1 MDDQL
6 LQYYER
12 ELTYIRAMAAE
23 FARTYPKIAGRLLI
37 EPDRC
42 EDPHTERLI
51 EAFAFI
57 SGRIHKKIDDDF
69 PQITESLFNI
79 LYPHYINPIPSMS
92 IVKFE
97 PVRQNVPP
105 NGYRIDSRAK
115 LYSKPVRGAP
125 CQFITTQP
133 VMLWPIE
140 VVSAGLRDPLD
151 ITSGA
156 PQAILIELTTFNKLK
171 FSQLGWETLRFFL
184 NGPSQHVFHLY
195 ELLLNNVSEIIY
207 ESVDSQGKSQVVTIG
222 PDNIKPVGFD
232 PDERMLPYSQ
242 RSFPGYSLLFEYFCF
257 PEKFLFFDLSGLK
270 KIMQIAPGDTL
281 RIWINLK
288 RSAKSNLVVD
298 KDTFMLNAAPAVNLF
313 KRIAEP
319 IRVEQRKTEYQ
330 VVADVRR
337 PHATEV
343 FSVDRVRSTSM
354 GSSGKEIEYKPF
366 YSIRHHLE
374 DEDTREH
381 LAFWHL
387 QRQAS
392 SISEIG
398 GTEVFL
404 AFTGPDFKPLDP
416 GVEILTVHTTCTNR
430 DLPTRLPFG
439 DPTGDF
445 DLEVEAPVA
454 HINCLI
460 KPTPTRRPFLGGELQ
475 WRLISHLS
483 LNYMSLVQGGET
495 ALKEILK
502 LYDFDNS
509 PTTRQQIDGIVAL
522 SSQHVTK
529 RLGQSFS
536 RGVQVTVEFDE
547 EKFVGTGLFLFASI
561 LERFLAQYVSVNSF
575 SQMVVKTIQQ
585 KEIVKK
591 WTPRSGNQA
600 LL

>member
-207 ESVDSQGKSQVVTIG
+207 ESVDSRGKSQTVTIG
-222 PDNIKPVGFD
+222 PDTIKPVGFD

-257 PEKFLFFDLSGLK
+257 PEKFLFFDLGGLK
-270 KIMQIAPGDTL
+270 KIMQIAPTDTL

-374 DEDTREH
+374 GKDTREH

-529 RLGQSFS
+529 RIGQSFS